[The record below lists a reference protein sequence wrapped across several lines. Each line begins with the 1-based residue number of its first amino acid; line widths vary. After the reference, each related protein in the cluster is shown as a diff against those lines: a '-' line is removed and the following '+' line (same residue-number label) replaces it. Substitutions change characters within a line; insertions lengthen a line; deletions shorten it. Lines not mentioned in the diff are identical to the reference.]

1 MSRTITTGR
10 SRFPLALIAAAAV
23 QLGACA
29 DGRAA
34 AGNNARPAAGELAQ
48 QPDVRRVWVG
58 TNELDHFGST
68 PSPDAR
74 YLPATD
80 WNSGHLVLHDFAGDS
95 LITLTGDRAVPL
107 WPEYAYGAAI
117 SADGAVI
124 AYQWVTVGTGSARP
138 DAELRVMPWPGRDAA
153 QSQVIYRNPDADWIL
168 PFAFTPDGLQVV
180 AVIALRD
187 GTHRIAAVPAAGGE
201 TRVLRSFGARYP
213 RHLAVSA
220 DGQWIAYDA
229 PASARNSAS
238 DVHLLSVDGSR
249 HITLLASGDH
259 EFVIGW
265 TPDGGHLMYG
275 VEEGGAAVIY
285 AVPVSDGRS
294 RGAPVVVRRDLWRM
308 LPVGTAAHGGFV
320 YMVLTGTRD
329 LVAAVI
335 DPATG
340 DITSEPVSVTGSD
353 AAALPFAVEFSP
365 DAQHVAYLASRG
377 AMLSGARDLVIRGT
391 ERGEVRRLPLNG
403 FRVSSMRWAPD
414 GRSLVVH
421 GSDDSGQPGIGRV
434 DLQSGEL
441 SQLHH
446 VERGSVV
453 HWTMSPDGA
462 EAIIAGPIG
471 DRMTLRGM
479 DLGSGSVRVLH
490 TAADPT
496 SYPGGIEVSP
506 DGRAVAYLDR
516 SSRTAPAYITL
527 IATATGEAHEIYR
540 LPEGRYASAI
550 GGLAWSPDGRFIYF
564 ALEADA
570 GAEVW
575 RLDVTT
581 RTAHHTGVSAANV
594 GRLRISRDGRRLG
607 FAIND
612 LVHEI
617 WIMDAPQLDGAAA
630 GQGTTGRR

>member
-1 MSRTITTGR
+1 MSRTTATGS
-10 SRFPLALIAAAAV
+10 SRYLLVLLAAAAV

-34 AGNNARPAAGELAQ
+34 AGNNGRPAAELAQ

-58 TNELDHFGST
+58 TNELDHYGSR

-107 WPEYAYGAAI
+107 WPETAYGAAI
-117 SADGAVI
+117 SADGAAI
-124 AYQWVTVGTGSARP
+124 AYQWLTVSAHSVRP
-138 DAELRVMPWPGRDAA
+138 DAQLRIMPWPGGDTTHSR
-153 QSQVIYRNPDADWIL
+153 VIYHNPAAEYVQ
-168 PFAFTPDGLQVV
+168 PFAFTPNGSQVV
-180 AVIALRD
+180 AVVGLRD
-187 GTHRIAAVPAAGGE
+187 GTHQIAAVPAAG
-201 TRVLRSFGARYP
+201 TAARVLRSFDWRYP
-213 RHLAVSA
+213 RNAAVSA
-220 DGQWIAYDA
+220 DGQWIAYDS
-229 PASARNSAS
+229 PSSTRNTAS
-238 DVHLLSVDGSR
+238 DVHLLSMDGSR
-249 HITLLASGDH
+249 HTALVATDAH

-265 TPDGGHLMYG
+265 TPDGHLMYA
-275 VEEGGAAVIY
+275 VDEGGAAVIY
-285 AVPVSDGRS
+285 AVPVADGRS

-308 LPVGTAAHGGFV
+308 IPLGTGARGAYV
-320 YMVLTGTRD
+320 YTVLTGTRD

-340 DITSEPVSVTGSD
+340 DVTSEPVSVTGSD
-353 AAALPFAVEFSP
+353 AAALPFAIEFSP

-377 AMLSGARDLVIRGT
+377 AMLSGSRDLVIRGT
-391 ERGEVRRLPLNG
+391 ERGEVRRLPLDG

-434 DLQSGEL
+434 ELQSGEL
-441 SQLHH
+441 SQLHR
-446 VERGSVV
+446 VERGGVV

-462 EAIIAGPIG
+462 KAIIAGPMG
-471 DRMTLRGM
+471 DRMVLREL
-479 DLGSGSVRVLH
+479 DLGSGSVRVLQS
-490 TAADPT
+490 AADPT
-496 SYPGGIEVSP
+496 SYPGGIDVSP

-516 SSRTAPAYITL
+516 SSRTAAASIRL

-564 ALEADA
+564 GLAADA

-581 RTAHHTGVSAANV
+581 RTAQHTGVSVANV

-612 LVHEI
+612 LMHEI
-617 WIMDAPQLDGAAA
+617 WIMDPPQLDAVPAA
-630 GQGTTGRR
+630 QGTTGRR

>member
-1 MSRTITTGR
+1 MFRTIATGR
-10 SRFPLALIAAAAV
+10 SRFQLVLLTAAAV

-29 DGRAA
+29 DGSAA
-34 AGNNARPAAGELAQ
+34 AGSKGDPAAELTQ

-80 WNSGHLVLHDFAGDS
+80 WNSGHLVLHDLAGDS
-95 LITLTGDRAVPL
+95 VFTLTGDRAVPL
-107 WPEYAYGAAI
+107 WPEHAYGAAI
-117 SADGAVI
+117 SADGAAI
-124 AYQWVTVGTGSARP
+124 AFQWVTAGAGSARP

-153 QSQVIYRNPDADWIL
+153 QSRVIYRNPGTDWIQ
-168 PFAFTPDGLQVV
+168 PFAFTPDGLQVL
-180 AVIALRD
+180 AVVALRD
-187 GTHRIAAVPAAGGE
+187 GTHRITAVPAAGGE
-201 TRVLRSFGARYP
+201 ARVLRSFDARFP
-213 RHLAVSA
+213 RRLAVSA

-229 PASARNSAS
+229 PAGARHSAS
-238 DVHLLSVDGSR
+238 DVHLLSMDGSR
-249 HITLLASGDH
+249 HITLLASDDH

-285 AVPVSDGRS
+285 AVPIADGRS
-294 RGAPVVVRRDLWRM
+294 RGAPIVVRRDLWRM
-308 LPVGTAAHGGFV
+308 LPLGTAAQGSFV

-329 LVAAVI
+329 LLAAVI

-340 DITSEPVSVTGSD
+340 DLTSEPVSVTGSD
-353 AAALPFAVEFSP
+353 AAALPSAVEFSP

-377 AMLSGARDLVIRGT
+377 AMLSGSRDLVIRGT
-391 ERGEVRRLPLNG
+391 GRGEVRRLPLNG
-403 FRVSSMRWAPD
+403 FRVSNMRWAPD

-453 HWTMSPDGA
+453 HWTLSPDGA

-471 DRMTLRGM
+471 DRMVLRAM
-479 DLGSGSVRVLH
+479 NLGSGSIRVLH
-490 TAADPT
+490 TAAEPT
-496 SYPGGIEVSP
+496 SFPGGIDVSP
-506 DGRAVAYLDR
+506 DGRSVAYLDR
-516 SSRTAPAYITL
+516 SSRTAPASIRL
-527 IATATGEAHEIYR
+527 IATASGEAHEIYR

-550 GGLAWSPDGRFIYF
+550 GGIAWSPDGRFIYF
-564 ALEADA
+564 ALEADT

-581 RTAHHTGVSAANV
+581 RTAQHTGVSAANV
-594 GRLRISRDGRRLG
+594 GRLRVSRDGRRLG

-612 LVHEI
+612 LMHEI
-617 WIMDAPQLDGAAA
+617 WIMDPPQLDGVTA
-630 GQGTTGRR
+630 GQATSGRR

>member
-1 MSRTITTGR
+1 MSRTIATGR
-10 SRFPLALIAAAAV
+10 SRFPLVLLAAAAV

-34 AGNNARPAAGELAQ
+34 AGSNGRPATVLPQ

-58 TNELDHFGST
+58 TNELDHFGSM

-74 YLPATD
+74 YLPATS

-107 WPEYAYGAAI
+107 WPHHAYGAAI
-117 SADGAVI
+117 SADAAAI
-124 AYQWVTVGTGSARP
+124 AYQWVAFGAGSARP
-138 DAELRVMPWPGRDAA
+138 DAELRVMPWPGRDPA
-153 QSQVIYRNPDADWIL
+153 QSRVIYSNPDTDWIQ
-168 PFAFTPDGLQVV
+168 PFAFTPDGRLVLAV
-180 AVIALRD
+180 AALRD
-187 GTHRIAAVPAAGGE
+187 GTHRIAAVPVAGGE
-201 TRVLRSFGARYP
+201 SRVLRSFDARYP
-213 RHLAVSA
+213 RRLAVSA

-229 PASARNSAS
+229 PASARSSAS

-249 HITLLASGDH
+249 HTTLLASGDH

-285 AVPVSDGRS
+285 AVAVADGRS

-308 LPVGTAAHGGFV
+308 IPVGTAAQGAFV
-320 YMVLTGTRD
+320 YMVLTGMRD
-329 LVAAVI
+329 LVGAVI

-340 DITSEPVSVTGSD
+340 DVTSEPVSLTGSD
-353 AAALPFAVEFSP
+353 AAALPFAIEFSP

-377 AMLSGARDLVIRGT
+377 AMLSGSRDLVIRGT

-403 FRVSSMRWAPD
+403 FRVNSMRWAPD

-421 GSDDSGQPGIGRV
+421 GSDDTGQPGIGRV

-446 VERGSVV
+446 IERGSIAQ
-453 HWTMSPDGA
+453 WAMSPGGG

-471 DRMTLRGM
+471 DRMVLREL
-479 DLGSGSVRVLH
+479 DLVSGSIRVLH

-496 SYPGGIEVSP
+496 SFPGGIDVSP

-516 SSRTAPAYITL
+516 SSRTAPAFIKL

-540 LPEGRYASAI
+540 LPEGRHASAI

-564 ALEADA
+564 GLGADA

-575 RLDVTT
+575 RLDVAT
-581 RTAHHTGVSAANV
+581 RTAQHTGVSAANV

-607 FAIND
+607 FAVND
-612 LVHEI
+612 LLHEI
-617 WIMDAPQLDGAAA
+617 WIMDAPQLDLAPAA
-630 GQGTTGRR
+630 QGTTGRR